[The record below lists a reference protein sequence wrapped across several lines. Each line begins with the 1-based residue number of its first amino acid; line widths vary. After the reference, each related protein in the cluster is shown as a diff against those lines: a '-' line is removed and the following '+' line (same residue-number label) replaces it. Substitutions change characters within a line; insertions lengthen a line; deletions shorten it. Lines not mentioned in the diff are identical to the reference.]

1 MASCRIV
8 AENVLTNALSPGFAG
23 IYEEPALWSTGPTGE
38 AVPSY
43 LQRLSPSSGPC
54 DRTSGAQPICS
65 RYCQT
70 IELFSGQDL
79 HRRDPQRSLI
89 NQRRH
94 PWPGPA
100 HRASHR
106 APWTLGWLNALL
118 TPPAISPEIPVPT
131 VLLRGRR
138 LLKLPDPRQRPGSR
152 RESRQDPA
160 VNYPGLFCVVFWKK
174 GSSPSAAGPVPVFGR
189 RVDFPRDW

>member
-1 MASCRIV
+1 MLSRQVLLASTKIP
-8 AENVLTNALSPGFAG
+8 LS
-23 IYEEPALWSTGPTGE
+23 E
-38 AVPSY
+38 AQD
-43 LQRLSPSSGPC
+43 LLGRLSRLISSVYLHRQDRATAPQGHSRSVPDIAKPSSSSAAKLS
-54 DRTSGAQPICS
+54 TVE
-65 RYCQT
+65 T
-70 IELFSGQDL
+70 
-79 HRRDPQRSLI
+79 PQRSLI

-138 LLKLPDPRQRPGSR
+138 LLERPDPRQRPGSR

-189 RVDFPRDW
+189 RVDFPRD